1 MATVNAVSK
10 LTGAALKRYR
20 LVSLSAG
27 TYVHCPSGGNCV
39 GSLQEGAPADTFAS
53 GTPISPDAIEA
64 GKEVWLEAGEALAI
78 GEMFKAGAYG
88 GADGYAVKDSTKT
101 VDTLGV
107 VLSTASGAGSRFQ
120 AVYTK

>member
-1 MATVNAVSK
+1 MNATSR

-27 TYVHCPSGGNCV
+27 AYVHCPAGGACV

-53 GTPISPDAIEA
+53 GSPVAPDAIEV
-64 GKEVWLEAGEALAI
+64 GKEVTLEAGEALAI
-78 GEMFKAGAYG
+78 GEFFKAGAYG
-88 GADGYAVKDSTKT
+88 GNDGYAVKDASKT

-107 VLSTASGAGSRFQ
+107 VLSTASAAGAKFQ
-120 AVYTK
+120 ALYTR

>member
-1 MATVNAVSK
+1 MNATSK

-27 TYVHCPSGGNCV
+27 TYIHCPAGGNCV
-39 GSLQEGAPADTFAS
+39 GSLQEGAPADTFAIS
-53 GTPISPDAIEA
+53 TPVSPDAIQT
-64 GKEVWLEAGEALAI
+64 GKEVTLEAGEALAI
-78 GEMFKAGAYG
+78 DEMFKAGAYG
-88 GADGYAVKDSTKT
+88 GADGYAVKDATKS

-107 VLSTASGAGSRFQ
+107 VTSTASAAGAKFQ

>member
-1 MATVNAVSK
+1 MNATSR
-10 LTGAALKRYR
+10 LTGAALKRFR

-27 TYVHCPSGGNCV
+27 KYVHCPAGGNCL

-53 GTPISPDAIEA
+53 DSSVAPDAIEI
-64 GKEVWLEAGEALAI
+64 GKEVTLEAGEALAI

-88 GADGYAVKDSTKT
+88 GNDGYAVKDATKT

-107 VLSTASGAGSRFQ
+107 VLTTASAAGAKFTG
-120 AVYTK
+120 VYTR